1 MKKAF
6 LLVMAIS
13 ILFCAGGSEA
23 SEEKRLAEKIGF
35 SMLSLFSPD
44 SIKVQ
49 ISDGSVKA
57 WIEMSGGTID
67 RIRIEKIRL
76 SAELESMP
84 SAARINSESSKLE
97 EIIKDSVGEITLA
110 EKDVNDH
117 FRNNENP
124 EGFSGLRFDFKEGG
138 FTAAGTFKTK
148 YFLNVALPIAA
159 NGILA
164 LHNDAVYL
172 ENVVISVK
180 GISQPE
186 LLSNIVI
193 SKINPLLE
201 FKDIPFPVSFESIIM
216 TESAAIMTGKPQEFK
231 GGETWTWNMP
241 K

>member
-13 ILFCAGGSEA
+13 ILYCAGGSEA
-23 SEEKRLAEKIGF
+23 SEEKRLAEKIGI

-124 EGFSGLRFDFKEGG
+124 DGFSDLRFDFKEEG
-138 FTAAGTFKTK
+138 FSATARFRTK
-148 YFLNVALPIAA
+148 FIIEIDLPVTAKGILVLRNEAVCLEDVVIAA
-159 NGILA
+159 EGIR
-164 LHNDAVYL
+164 
-172 ENVVISVK
+172 
-180 GISQPE
+180 QPE
-186 LLSNIVI
+186 LLSKMII

-201 FKDIPFPVSFESIIM
+201 FKDIPFPVTFERIIM
-216 TESAAIMTGKPQEFK
+216 TESAAVMTGRPQEFK
-231 GGETWTWNMP
+231 GGETWTLKMS